1 MKTDFKTLLSKL
13 SENDFDFIL
22 IGGFA
27 ASVYGS
33 SYVTHDL
40 DVCAVLTPGNIE
52 KLRRVLAD
60 VHPKH
65 RITEK
70 KPSFLDV
77 PEELNGINNLYL
89 ETDIGVLDLIS
100 NVIGVGDFSE
110 LSKNA
115 IEIKIFGRSCKIIS
129 LDDLIKTKT
138 ALKRPKDILVA
149 EELGVIRKKENKKD

>member
-1 MKTDFKTLLSKL
+1 MKTDFKTLLNKL
-13 SENDFDFIL
+13 SDNNFEFIL

-52 KLRRVLAD
+52 KLRNILSD
-60 VHPKH
+60 LHPKH
-65 RITEK
+65 RITVN
-70 KPSFLDV
+70 KPSFLEI
-77 PEELNGINNLYL
+77 PQELEGINNLYL
-89 ETDIGVLDLIS
+89 ETDAGVLDFIS
-100 NVIGVGDFSE
+100 NVIGVGDFLE

-115 IEIKIFGRSCKIIS
+115 IEIKIFGRICKIIS

-138 ALKRPKDILVA
+138 TLKRPKDILVA
-149 EELGVIRKKENKKD
+149 EELEIIRKKEK

>member
-40 DVCAVLTPGNIE
+40 DVCAILTPENIE
-52 KLRRVLAD
+52 KLRKVLAD

-65 RITEK
+65 RITSN
-70 KPSFLDV
+70 KPSFLEI
-77 PEELNGINNLYL
+77 PEDLNGINNLYL
-89 ETDIGVLDLIS
+89 ETDVGVLDLIS
-100 NVIGVGDFSE
+100 NVIGIGDFSE

-115 IEIKIFGRSCKIIS
+115 IEIKIFGQNCKLIS
-129 LDDLIKTKT
+129 LDDLIKAKLT
-138 ALKRPKDILVA
+138 LKRPKDILVA
-149 EELGVIRKKENKKD
+149 QELEIIQKKKV

>member
-1 MKTDFKTLLSKL
+1 MKTDFKTLLNKL
-13 SENDFDFIL
+13 SDNNFEFIL

-52 KLRRVLAD
+52 KLRNILSD
-60 VHPKH
+60 LHPKH
-65 RITEK
+65 RITVN
-70 KPSFLDV
+70 KPSFLEI
-77 PEELNGINNLYL
+77 PEELDGINNLYL
-89 ETDIGVLDLIS
+89 ETDAGVLDFIS
-100 NVIGVGDFSE
+100 NVIGVGDFLE

-115 IEIKIFGRSCKIIS
+115 IEIKIFGRICKIIS

-138 ALKRPKDILVA
+138 TLKRPKDILVA
-149 EELGVIRKKENKKD
+149 EELEIIRKKEK

>member
-1 MKTDFKTLLSKL
+1 MKTDFKTLLNKL
-13 SENDFDFIL
+13 SDNNFEFIL

-52 KLRRVLAD
+52 KLRNILSD
-60 VHPKH
+60 LHPKH
-65 RITEK
+65 RITVN
-70 KPSFLDV
+70 KPSFLEI
-77 PEELNGINNLYL
+77 PEELEGINNLYL
-89 ETDIGVLDLIS
+89 ETDAGVLDFIS
-100 NVIGVGDFSE
+100 NVIGVGDFLE

-115 IEIKIFGRSCKIIS
+115 IEIKIFGRICKIIS

-138 ALKRPKDILVA
+138 TLKRPKDILVA
-149 EELGVIRKKENKKD
+149 EELEIIRKRNKK

>member
-1 MKTDFKTLLSKL
+1 MKTDFKTLLNKL
-13 SENDFDFIL
+13 SDNNFEFIL

-52 KLRRVLAD
+52 KLRNILSD
-60 VHPKH
+60 LHPKH
-65 RITEK
+65 RITVN
-70 KPSFLDV
+70 KPSFLEI
-77 PEELNGINNLYL
+77 PEELEGINNLYL
-89 ETDIGVLDLIS
+89 ETDAGVLDFIS
-100 NVIGVGDFSE
+100 NVIGVGDFLE

-115 IEIKIFGRSCKIIS
+115 IEIKIFGRICKIIS

-138 ALKRPKDILVA
+138 TLKRPKDILVA
-149 EELGVIRKKENKKD
+149 EELEIIRKKEK

>member
-52 KLRRVLAD
+52 KLRKILAD
-60 VHPKH
+60 LHPKH

-70 KPSFLDV
+70 KPSFLEI

-89 ETDIGVLDLIS
+89 ETDVGVLDLIS
-100 NVIGVGDFSE
+100 NVIGIGDFSE

-115 IEIKIFGRSCKIIS
+115 IEIKIFGKSCKVIS
-129 LDDLIKTKT
+129 LNDLIKAKLT
-138 ALKRPKDILVA
+138 LKRPKDILVA
-149 EELGVIRKKENKKD
+149 QELEIIQKKKSE

>member
-1 MKTDFKTLLSKL
+1 MKTDFKTLLNKL
-13 SENDFDFIL
+13 TDNNFEFIL

-52 KLRRVLAD
+52 KLRNILSD
-60 VHPKH
+60 LHPKH
-65 RITEK
+65 RITVN
-70 KPSFLDV
+70 KPSFLEI
-77 PEELNGINNLYL
+77 PEELDGINNLYL
-89 ETDIGVLDLIS
+89 ETDAGVLDFIS
-100 NVIGVGDFSE
+100 NVIGVGDFLE

-115 IEIKIFGRSCKIIS
+115 IEIKIFGRICKIIS

-138 ALKRPKDILVA
+138 TLKRPKDILVA
-149 EELGVIRKKENKKD
+149 EELEIIRKKDK

>member
-1 MKTDFKTLLSKL
+1 MKTDFKTLLNKL
-13 SENDFDFIL
+13 SDNNFEFIL

-52 KLRRVLAD
+52 KLRNILSD
-60 VHPKH
+60 LHPKH
-65 RITEK
+65 RITVN
-70 KPSFLDV
+70 KPSFLEI
-77 PEELNGINNLYL
+77 PEKLEGINNLYL
-89 ETDIGVLDLIS
+89 ETDAGVLDFIS
-100 NVIGVGDFSE
+100 NVIGVGDFLE

-115 IEIKIFGRSCKIIS
+115 IEIKIFGRICKIIS

-138 ALKRPKDILVA
+138 TLKRPKDILVA
-149 EELGVIRKKENKKD
+149 EELEIIRKKEK